1 MFSNIIASTAMT
13 TQAANAYFADRI
25 TGDAYSGDCS
35 FLSTLRALLDKR
47 IGDDNLYFTVV
58 SFSAPESAIE
68 MQNDFCNYVHRRYDC
83 PNWMTVVNLCG
94 AASDKAFDAIKDG
107 FAQKEGWVRLVPI
120 TDFFSR
126 SFDVICFVHAAS
138 KQAIFFVKN
147 LNMRKYHQLQVG
159 ALTALPWYFNP
170 KTDGR
175 PSEIEME
182 LFASLQEKTGD
193 HYCDVLQRIAEAAN
207 YEETYTR
214 RMLCKIESAYTQRR
228 LDNLNAELAN
238 LHRTIAEC
246 QDRINS
252 CCISINDR
260 SEELYGLETKLA
272 KGEGDSM
279 LCDYFISN
287 RSLKL
292 EQISRE
298 VIVHFH
304 VNTYM
309 TYFDPNAAETY
320 LSNEH
325 SDFYRYRGDWTIPEV
340 KKLFNDIFIDQT
352 IRIRMVAGYKLDL
365 RGGFWP
371 VEKMEYG
378 GDEYDRIPNP
388 HVAHWGCLGD
398 YNKRI
403 TERQS
408 KSDYIGVLENAI
420 ASAMSVNVTD
430 SPVVKSFMSDIFAGV
445 GGSCFELDDGR
456 KMNINEVREYVKKE
470 MEAENE

>member
-182 LFASLQEKTGD
+182 LFASLQEKTG
-193 HYCDVLQRIAEAAN
+193 
-207 YEETYTR
+207 
-214 RMLCKIESAYTQRR
+214 
-228 LDNLNAELAN
+228 
-238 LHRTIAEC
+238 AEC